1 MRAIRCLFLRFG
13 LILFFLLVTSPAAR
27 SRPAPDWTEG
37 VKTLLCIRVKYPDI
51 PAEPISVSDA
61 TTALTKASE
70 FYRQNSYG
78 KLSFQF
84 TVTPTFRLPHAKKWY
99 VDQKSEKPLA
109 ADSRALAKA
118 AGYDLDSY
126 QLEIITQPGKGGAEG
141 AHYNILFT
149 NNESMVM
156 TNSTGTTSNYV
167 SIVFVQSSPTNNAS
181 CHFSIKLLGVSG
193 KLNSPN
199 PSTGMSGSVYP
210 ASLFQGA
217 VMPQVTT
224 SNVSFRGFTY
234 SITNG
239 FYLPLVLQ
247 PDNISLQA
255 GGGDISVGTS
265 TVPIFAPIPLNIQLN
280 DNAVILCWNDPL
292 STFSLQTSTNITGP
306 FTDVSGATSPYTNTI
321 TGPKKF
327 FRLRSN

>member
-1 MRAIRCLFLRFG
+1 MRKQIAKLVIYLAAFG
-13 LILFFLLVTSPAAR
+13 MTVLGASRIEAANYTYSTTLDLSKGSFILFYNKGVPTSQFNENLPQPG
-27 SRPAPDWTEG
+27 SRF
-37 VKTLLCIRVKYPDI
+37 TLNPGD
-51 PAEPISVSDA
+51 SVS
-61 TTALTKASE
+61 
-70 FYRQNSYG
+70 
-78 KLSFQF
+78 
-84 TVTPTFRLPHAKKWY
+84 
-99 VDQKSEKPLA
+99 
-109 ADSRALAKA
+109 
-118 AGYDLDSY
+118 
-126 QLEIITQPGKGGAEG
+126 GA
-141 AHYNILFT
+141 ILFT

-156 TNSTGTTSNYV
+156 TNSTGTTSDSDYV
-167 SIVFVQSSPTNNAS
+167 CIVFIQSSPSNNAS

-193 KLNSPN
+193 QLNSPN

-210 ASLFQGA
+210 ASLFQQA

-280 DNAVILCWNDPL
+280 GNAVILSWNDPL
-292 STFSLQTSTNITGP
+292 STFSLQTSTNITGS
-306 FTDVSGATSPYTNTI
+306 FTNVSGATSPYTNTI
-321 TGPKKF
+321 TGPHKF